1 MSNVIMGFNFSK
13 NQIIELLYA
22 NANREISPK
31 MADKILARLEIS
43 DSRHQ
48 ANVTFWYEL
57 IDLEITRMFY
67 TEDES
72 YQKATAYTR
81 YFTMSFAQA
90 AENVEWSVNNIWMQN
105 LENN

>member
-1 MSNVIMGFNFSK
+1 MSNVVMGFNFSK
-13 NQIIELLYA
+13 NQIVELLYA
-22 NANREISPK
+22 NANREISHK
-31 MADKILARLEIS
+31 DVDRILARLEIK

-48 ANVTFWYEL
+48 ANVCFWYEL

-72 YQKATAYTR
+72 YRNATAYTK
-81 YFTMSFAQA
+81 YFTMMFPHA
-90 AENVEWSVNNIWMQN
+90 ASNVEWSVNNVWVNN